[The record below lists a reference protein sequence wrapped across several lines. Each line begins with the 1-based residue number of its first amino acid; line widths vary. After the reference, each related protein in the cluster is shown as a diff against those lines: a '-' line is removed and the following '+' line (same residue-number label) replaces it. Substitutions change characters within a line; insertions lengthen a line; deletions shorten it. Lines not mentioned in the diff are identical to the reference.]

1 MNLRICMV
9 SLILK
14 LLNEPTIAVQIIIL
28 SYISY
33 SKYRQNNKYKLMKSN
48 KHTFTI
54 YVVLSCKSTCR
65 ER

>member
-1 MNLRICMV
+1 MV

-14 LLNEPTIAVQIIIL
+14 LLNEPTIAVQVIIL

-48 KHTFTI
+48 KYTFTI
-54 YVVLSCKSTCR
+54 YVVLSFKTTCR